1 MGDLPANPQVTNS
14 NNERKVVMKMEHN
27 RALVAEKKIYQ
38 IPSVIL
44 TQLMPS
50 TIILAGS
57 GNVDMGGGGGGGIDP
72 D

>member
-14 NNERKVVMKMEHN
+14 NNERKVVM
-27 RALVAEKKIYQ
+27 KKIYQ

>member
-1 MGDLPANPQVTNS
+1 MGDLPANPQVINS
-14 NNERKVVMKMEHN
+14 NNERKVVM
-27 RALVAEKKIYQ
+27 KKIYQ

-57 GNVDMGGGGGGGIDP
+57 GNVDMGGGGGSGIDP